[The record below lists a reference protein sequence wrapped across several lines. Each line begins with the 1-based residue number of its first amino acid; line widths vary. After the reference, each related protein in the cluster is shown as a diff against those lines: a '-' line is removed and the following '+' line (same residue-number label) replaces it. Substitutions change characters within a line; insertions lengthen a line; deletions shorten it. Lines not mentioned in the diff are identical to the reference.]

1 MKACVVVTQYL
12 FIDMMNLMLIDK
24 WVLKEKTINTA
35 DPIPLLCFS

>member
-24 WVLKEKTINTA
+24 WVLKEKNY
-35 DPIPLLCFS
+35 